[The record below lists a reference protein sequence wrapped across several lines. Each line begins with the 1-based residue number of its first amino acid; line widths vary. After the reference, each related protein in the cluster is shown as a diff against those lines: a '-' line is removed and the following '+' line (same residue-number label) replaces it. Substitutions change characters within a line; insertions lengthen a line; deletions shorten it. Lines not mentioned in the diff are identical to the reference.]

1 MDRPSAY
8 HSSPRG
14 RGTQVGTFVRLNP
27 KIQQASDRFEIYS
40 NEEIIIGRSAR
51 LCQYEIPDPYV
62 SNTHIRI
69 YTIIFDQDVSYDVA
83 PLVYAEDLSR
93 NGTLLNGHLMGLGN
107 GGFLLRQGDVLSIT
121 RDISIRFHSATY
133 VSDRCFSDLQS
144 KEIQQ
149 FRHQYLVTPRVLGF
163 GAYGRVHMSVQEGTG
178 RQFACKM
185 INLKARARGS
195 DDEEE
200 DQDQD
205 SRFFNSGSLK
215 PTKPRKA
222 GLDKMMKDRLER
234 NQREARILANL
245 SHPNIIALKKAFRS
259 DNTMYIISELLSG
272 GDLFSFI
279 KYKGGRLEDLT
290 AAAITHQ
297 VLLAVEYLHD
307 QNIIHRDIKPD
318 NIMLTSLKV
327 GTRVVLTDFGCAK
340 VIDKSAKRT
349 TTVVGTLEYCAPEV
363 CRSNNRGYTKAI
375 DLWSLGCVTTVIVAG
390 YSPFDEGKRFGQ
402 DELDIL
408 EDELISLGASEEA
421 TDFIYRLL
429 ILDEVERMDVKQA
442 LQHGWFT
449 NPRYQPML
457 DKLYQRA
464 IQDWVPRR
472 DESIIV
478 DLQTKTNYLTIF
490 RSPTQ
495 GPVFR
500 SEPVPICRPPSV
512 DHISESSYDVVSA
525 ASTPALESPTL
536 TNVFR
541 FDARTFK
548 GNQFTAF
555 REKPIPQD
563 PDDEVRNLEQEI
575 DESPTKR
582 YKKSVFHGPKRHE
595 IDQELEDRYLET
607 AFKMAKFQVKEEIG
621 LKLPETLALAKK
633 YLQKG
638 QPGGDSEAIDRS
650 MSQPRW
656 LTVGTRCDRSPSESK
671 IRSIRNKA
679 PMHDEKQVEKRDE
692 VYEEFHNPFTGKKR
706 RYIYGRDVESIIAM
720 S

>member
-8 HSSPRG
+8 HSSPRD
-14 RGTQVGTFVRLNP
+14 RGPRVGTFVRLNP
-27 KIQQASDRFEIYS
+27 KTQQISDQFEIYS

-69 YTIIFDQDVSYDVA
+69 YTILFDQDVSYDVA

-93 NGTLLNGHLMGLGN
+93 NGTLLNGHLMGIGN
-107 GGFLLRQGDVLSIT
+107 GGFLLRQDDVLSIT
-121 RDISIRFHSATY
+121 RDISIRFNSATC
-133 VSDRCFSDLQS
+133 VSDRCFSDLQMS
-144 KEIQQ
+144 EIQL

-185 INLKARARGS
+185 INLKARAHGS
-195 DDEEE
+195 DDEE
-200 DQDQD
+200 DQDQN
-205 SRFFNSGSLK
+205 SKFFNSGSLR
-215 PTKPRKA
+215 PSKPRKA
-222 GLDKMMKDRLER
+222 GLDKMIKDRLER

-245 SHPNIIALKKAFRS
+245 SHPNIITLEKAFRS

-290 AAAITHQ
+290 AAAITRQ

-340 VIDKSAKRT
+340 VIGKSAKRT

-375 DLWSLGCVTTVIVAG
+375 DLWSLGCVTTVLVAG
-390 YSPFDEGKRFGQ
+390 YSPFDEGRRFGQ
-402 DELDIL
+402 DELDVL

-429 ILDEVERMDVKQA
+429 ILDEIERMDVKQA

-449 NPRYQPML
+449 NQRYQPML
-457 DKLYQRA
+457 DKLYQQA
-464 IQDWVPRR
+464 IQDWVPQR

-478 DLQTKTNYLTIF
+478 DLQTKTNYMAHS
-490 RSPTQ
+490 RPSTQ
-495 GPVFR
+495 EPIFR
-500 SEPVPICRPPSV
+500 SEPVPIWRPPSV

-525 ASTPALESPTL
+525 ANTPALESPTM

-541 FDARTFK
+541 VDARTFK

-555 REKPIPQD
+555 REKPIPKD
-563 PDDEVRNLEQEI
+563 PDNEVRNLKQEI

-582 YKKSVFHGPKRHE
+582 YKKSVFDGPKRRE
-595 IDQELEDRYLET
+595 IDQDLEDRYLET
-607 AFKMAKFQVKEEIG
+607 ASKMAKFQVKEEIG
-621 LKLPETLALAKK
+621 LKSPETLSLTKK
-633 YLQKG
+633 HLWKE
-638 QPGGDSEAIDRS
+638 QPGDSSEAINRS
-650 MSQPRW
+650 MNRPGW
-656 LTVGTRCDRSPSESK
+656 LTLGTRYDRPSSESK
-671 IRSIRNKA
+671 IHSIRNQA
-679 PMHDEKQVEKRDE
+679 LRYDEKQVIKGEE

-706 RYIYGRDVESIIAM
+706 RYIYGRDVESLIAM